1 MCTKL
6 SRLICGVEFKLSAKQ
21 KPNDD
26 LELDNGGFRQGQHQE
41 ECSKRQHVSIV
52 LLSGVS
58 G

>member
-41 ECSKRQHVSIV
+41 E
-52 LLSGVS
+52 
-58 G
+58 